1 MSVAEA
7 AAASAEFERLESE
20 SIRAQPRLAEAKAS
34 LRAMVK
40 QEPSLVPVMLH
51 PAPRTFVPDPGLS
64 VAEAAA
70 ASAEFE
76 RLEAESISEQP
87 RLAEAK
93 ASLRAMVKAEGEGAG
108 GRPGRGETA
117 TRHTKENE
125 VGRGEEGRGEKERRN
140 PYTIHILLHIC
151 HCSMYHQLL
160 SPIVYPS
167 SLFLLSHFLSRS
179 PNHPISTCIPRLSS
193 LP

>member
-1 MSVAEA
+1 VLQLAWPLKVVVLESLARDVINAGVLYATGETEKEEIRRQLTHLLVATIPAVFMFYARSKKKDSSGVVYRKKQKAEA
-7 AAASAEFERLESE
+7 EEA
-20 SIRAQPRLAEAKAS
+20 AKA
-34 LRAMVK
+34 AK
-40 QEPSLVPVMLH
+40 K
-51 PAPRTFVPDPGLS
+51 
-64 VAEAAA
+64 VADETDEQTAA
-70 ASAEFE
+70 
-76 RLEAESISEQP
+76 RHISE
-87 RLAEAK
+87 EK
-93 ASLRAMVKAEGEGAG
+93 
-108 GRPGRGETA
+108 
-117 TRHTKENE
+117 